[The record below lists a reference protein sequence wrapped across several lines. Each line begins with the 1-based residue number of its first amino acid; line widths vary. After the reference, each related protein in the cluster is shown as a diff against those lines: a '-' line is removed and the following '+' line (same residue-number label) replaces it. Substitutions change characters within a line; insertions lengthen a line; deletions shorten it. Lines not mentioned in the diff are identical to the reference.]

1 MFLESDASY
10 FEQHQYTFHHSMDV
24 RNDYQLMVL
33 DVSKPGLNITPLSHS
48 KSDSQ
53 PGPGLP
59 RPSVNGW
66 ISRWVLASLL
76 ASDDSCSH
84 LVQSYLN
91 VNVSLESVSFS
102 FKATLHQQLIPS
114 RSFFHRSL
122 WRIPHYTLSI
132 LDPYFFSTF
141 YLVLCPTKNTKTDQ
155 FSVIFETKFQNPSRL
170 WSGILFQTTPRL

>member
-1 MFLESDASY
+1 
-10 FEQHQYTFHHSMDV
+10 MDV
-24 RNDYQLMVL
+24 SEDYQLIFF

-59 RPSVNGW
+59 RPSVNRW
-66 ISRWVLASLL
+66 ISRLVLASLL

-91 VNVSLESVSFS
+91 VNVSLESVSSS

-114 RSFFHRSL
+114 RSIFHRSL
-122 WRIPHYTLSI
+122 CSRIPHYTLSFM
-132 LDPYFFSTF
+132 DSNFFSTF
-141 YLVLCPTKNTKTDQ
+141 YLILCPTKNTKLYQ
-155 FSVIFETKFQNPSRL
+155 FYVFL
-170 WSGILFQTTPRL
+170 